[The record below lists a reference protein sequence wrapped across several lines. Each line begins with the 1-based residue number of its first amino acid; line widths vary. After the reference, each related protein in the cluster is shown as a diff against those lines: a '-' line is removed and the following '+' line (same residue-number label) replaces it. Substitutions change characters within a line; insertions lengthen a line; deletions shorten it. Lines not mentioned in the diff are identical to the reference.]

1 MYTSS
6 ILMLLGWPV
15 LIIISWYAV
24 LLALK
29 TYEKQMIRLK
39 RKPDREV

>member
-6 ILMLLGWPV
+6 ILMLLEWPV
-15 LIIISWYAV
+15 LIIISWFAV

-29 TYEKQMIRLK
+29 AYEKKMIRLK
-39 RKPDREV
+39 RMPDREV

>member
-15 LIIISWYAV
+15 LIVLCWYAV

-29 TYEKQMIRLK
+29 AYEKKQARLK
-39 RKPDREV
+39 RLLDREL